1 MPHGQT
7 EGQGDWAMTLELLEP
22 AGELEHFTWPLCDLC
37 FLMSKLK
44 ELDPNDQLKTLALL
58 MFQGFPQP

>member
-1 MPHGQT
+1 
-7 EGQGDWAMTLELLEP
+7 MTLELLEP

-37 FLMSKLK
+37 FLVSKLK